1 MSKRNN
7 QPPSNS
13 NPKKQKL
20 ESSNNGFNGFAQ
32 PNRVGISN
40 NRQNYGPST
49 SRSNIPNQYS
59 SKTSNAINR
68 FQPIQQP
75 QSKPMQQKLIFGD
88 DVWGDQEDDELF
100 IIASQEIEKRAHL
113 NQELHI
119 AASQMD
125 LNLSYSSFQKA
136 NESSSSTQRK
146 FFKNRQETVTTNTLS
161 MNQVT
166 GNTEKVAAELFIDL
180 DTEPDFEPHN
190 FTSKSLQPAPRQSS
204 NSGPYNKH
212 ALMSH
217 NVVSPTSDSDSQ
229 KENPQRAQLNHLTSK
244 LTSLNGLNDKLKKNH
259 SELEDKYQTKEG
271 EVQTLRRE
279 MKVLQTNNDR
289 MIVEKLK
296 ETESSKTQW
305 QEEKRK
311 MEKQLV
317 SAKAELDFQKQE
329 SYRLRINSSSS
340 AHATPIQSIPL
351 TMFKIN
357 VPTTE
362 PRVFD
367 INLRIFDQAIEN
379 SARERS
385 DLNYSW
391 REKVL
396 KQMLKTLQSN
406 LSQLQIVHMND
417 GEISNSTVL
426 QLFTEAKYNIGVIDA
441 YIKSQRHHNVMI
453 ASLQH
458 RIARECSLLSMEYRR
473 QKLGYDPYME
483 DHGKISIY
491 QPFKLFNTERGALV
505 RRVLAIYAIFCRYSK
520 KFCEKILLESVF
532 EDESSEIPRT
542 FIQVLTSIL
551 NPVICNSQKLYDYV
565 GLVASVAT
573 LLSNL
578 SHHYSKFE
586 SNELIDNSLVDLLRA
601 VLFCRQDNPLTM
613 LEISKFLVNVS
624 WNPEKSGILKMLC
637 FKCSSSMLRDSE
649 NFRLVEFKD
658 GTCLLQLY
666 GTMLKSCFPQHE
678 QLNQSE
684 LETLMAIT
692 ANSIKLFR
700 NTMQMGISEINFLS
714 VYEPSVHCKCF
725 ATLSHM
731 LVILVHLCLKHR
743 FVSINLNRS
752 KMSGIARNGILV
764 LADLFGVVCRV
775 DTVDDQLAVYNR
787 MQAVYQWLNSTDLN
801 GNSNNF
807 NFSEVHQEAHK
818 LIKLRFAV
826 KDYEMSQ
833 NINRDKIELATSLM
847 DKCLIDEM

>member
-1 MSKRNN
+1 MSKRNI
-7 QPPSNS
+7 QPLSNI

-20 ESSNNGFNGFAQ
+20 ESNNNGFNGFVQ
-32 PNRVGISN
+32 PSRGGVSN
-40 NRQNYGPST
+40 NRQNLGPST
-49 SRSNIPNQYS
+49 SKSNIPNQYS
-59 SKTSNAINR
+59 SKKISAINK
-68 FQPIQQP
+68 FKPMQQP
-75 QSKPMQQKLIFGD
+75 QQKPLQQKLIFGD
-88 DVWGDQEDDELF
+88 DVWGDQEDDDLF

-125 LNLSYSSFQKA
+125 LNLSYSSFQKST
-136 NESSSSTQRK
+136 ESNSSTQRK
-146 FFKNRQETVTTNTLS
+146 FFKNRQETVKNSSLS
-161 MNQVT
+161 MNQKT
-166 GNTEKVAAELFIDL
+166 GNTEKVAADLFVDL
-180 DTEPDFEPHN
+180 DTQQDFESQN
-190 FTSKSLQPAPRQSS
+190 ITLKSVQPAPFLK
-204 NSGPYNKH
+204 N
-212 ALMSH
+212 ALTSH
-217 NVVSPTSDSDSQ
+217 NVVSPTSGSDSQ

-244 LTSLNGLNDKLKKNH
+244 LSSLNGLNDKLKKNH

-271 EVQTLRRE
+271 EIQTLRRE

-289 MIVEKLK
+289 MIVDKLK

-311 MEKQLV
+311 MEKQLA
-317 SAKAELDFQKQE
+317 SAKAELEFQKQE
-329 SYRLRINSSSS
+329 TYRLRVNNSSSVQHS
-340 AHATPIQSIPL
+340 MPTQTIPI

-357 VPTTE
+357 MPIAE
-362 PRVFD
+362 PRIFD
-367 INLRIFDQAIEN
+367 IDLRIFDQAIEN

-391 REKVL
+391 REKIL

-406 LSQLQIVHMND
+406 LSQLQNVHTND

-426 QLFTEAKYNIGVIDA
+426 HLFKDAKYNIGVIDS

-458 RIARECSLLSMEYRR
+458 RIARECGLLSMEYRR
-473 QKLGYDPYME
+473 QKQGYDPYME
-483 DHGKISIY
+483 DHGKISIH
-491 QPFKLFNTERGALV
+491 QPFKLFNTERGAIA
-505 RRVLAIYAIFCRYSK
+505 RRVVAIYAIFCRYSK
-520 KFCEKILLESVF
+520 RFCEKILLESIC
-532 EDESSEIPRT
+532 EDESNEMPKT
-542 FIQVLTSIL
+542 FIQVLSSIL

-578 SHHYSKFE
+578 SYNYSKFD
-586 SNELIDNSLVDLLRA
+586 SNDFIDNSLVELLRA
-601 VLFCRQDNPLTM
+601 VLLCRQDNPLTM
-613 LEISKFLVNVS
+613 LEISKFLLNVS

-637 FKCSSSMLRDSE
+637 LKCPSTMLRDSE

-684 LETLMAIT
+684 LETLMSIT
-692 ANSIKLFR
+692 TNSIKLFR

-714 VYEPSVHCKCF
+714 VYEPSMYCKCF

-731 LVILVHLCLKHR
+731 LVILIHLCLKHR
-743 FVSINLNRS
+743 NVNINLNRA

-787 MQAVYQWLNSTDLN
+787 MQTIYQWLNSTDLN

-826 KDYEMSQ
+826 KDYKMSQ
-833 NINRDKIELATSLM
+833 NTNRDKTDLATSLM
-847 DKCLIDEM
+847 EKCLIDEF

>member
-1 MSKRNN
+1 M
-7 QPPSNS
+7 
-13 NPKKQKL
+13 
-20 ESSNNGFNGFAQ
+20 
-32 PNRVGISN
+32 
-40 NRQNYGPST
+40 
-49 SRSNIPNQYS
+49 PNQYS
-59 SKTSNAINR
+59 SKTSSAINR

-75 QSKPMQQKLIFGD
+75 KPMQQKLIFGD
-88 DVWGDQEDDELF
+88 EVWGNQEDDELF

-125 LNLSYSSFQKA
+125 LNVTYSSFQKA
-136 NESSSSTQRK
+136 NESNSSTQRK
-146 FFKNRQETVTTNTLS
+146 FFKNRQETVTSNTLS

-180 DTEPDFEPHN
+180 DTQPDFESQN
-190 FTSKSLQPAPRQSS
+190 FTAKSIHPPQRQSS
-204 NSGPYNKH
+204 NSGPFNKH

-217 NVVSPTSDSDSQ
+217 NVVSQTSDSDSQ
-229 KENPQRAQLNHLTSK
+229 KENPQKAQLNHLTSK
-244 LTSLNGLNDKLKKNH
+244 LSSLNGLNDKLKKNH

-311 MEKQLV
+311 MEKQLA

-329 SYRLRINSSSS
+329 SYRLRVNSSSS
-340 AHATPIQSIPL
+340 SAAMPTQPIPL

-357 VPTTE
+357 VLATE

-367 INLRIFDQAIEN
+367 IDIRIFDQAIEN

-491 QPFKLFNTERGALV
+491 QPL
-505 RRVLAIYAIFCRYSK
+505 
-520 KFCEKILLESVF
+520 
-532 EDESSEIPRT
+532 
-542 FIQVLTSIL
+542 
-551 NPVICNSQKLYDYV
+551 
-565 GLVASVAT
+565 
-573 LLSNL
+573 
-578 SHHYSKFE
+578 
-586 SNELIDNSLVDLLRA
+586 
-601 VLFCRQDNPLTM
+601 
-613 LEISKFLVNVS
+613 
-624 WNPEKSGILKMLC
+624 
-637 FKCSSSMLRDSE
+637 
-649 NFRLVEFKD
+649 
-658 GTCLLQLY
+658 
-666 GTMLKSCFPQHE
+666 
-678 QLNQSE
+678 
-684 LETLMAIT
+684 
-692 ANSIKLFR
+692 
-700 NTMQMGISEINFLS
+700 
-714 VYEPSVHCKCF
+714 
-725 ATLSHM
+725 
-731 LVILVHLCLKHR
+731 
-743 FVSINLNRS
+743 
-752 KMSGIARNGILV
+752 
-764 LADLFGVVCRV
+764 
-775 DTVDDQLAVYNR
+775 
-787 MQAVYQWLNSTDLN
+787 
-801 GNSNNF
+801 
-807 NFSEVHQEAHK
+807 
-818 LIKLRFAV
+818 
-826 KDYEMSQ
+826 
-833 NINRDKIELATSLM
+833 
-847 DKCLIDEM
+847 